1 MVETTESSQ
10 DLFSG
15 VTVYVKRRQKSYA
28 VKIRIPKTAIHNN
41 RIFVK
46 NHQFKLELTFKQIA
60 PEEEFYEIEF
70 ERKYKF
76 VRFNFIKNS
85 PSYNEI
91 SKPNYSGSIIL
102 FARFY
107 IDDER
112 RASKPKIK
120 KEAGKMVGLRSTGPS
135 GQKGMNGSKYTNYEY
150 NNAHHPFEG
159 GLVQPK

>member
-1 MVETTESSQ
+1 MVETTASSQ
-10 DLFSG
+10 DLSSG
-15 VTVYVKRRQKSYA
+15 VTVYIQRRQKSYT
-28 VKIRIPKTAIHNN
+28 VKVRIPRSAIHNN

-46 NHQFKLELTFKQIA
+46 NHQFKLELTFKSTA
-60 PEEEFYEIEF
+60 TEEFYEIEF

-76 VRFNFIKNS
+76 VKFNFIKNA

-91 SKPNYSGSIIL
+91 SKPNCSGTIIL
-102 FARFY
+102 FAKFY

-112 RASKPKIK
+112 RASKPKLR
-120 KEAGKMVGLRSTGPS
+120 KEAGKMAGLRSTGPS
-135 GQKGMNGSKYTNYEY
+135 GEKGMNGSKYTNYDH